1 MKFGLIG
8 VGLIGRKRIESLLEL
23 GHEVIG
29 IYDSNQSTLREVSK
43 IYNLRGYTSEENLFK
58 EKPDCIMVCTTH
70 NALYDMAKKVLSS
83 GINLFLEKPGVS
95 NLDQARDLYQI
106 ALSKELRV
114 GIGFNHRFHPAI
126 SLAKQITDQNKLGRI
141 LYLRASYG
149 HGGRPGMEKEW
160 RCDKQKSGGGELI
173 DQGSHLI
180 DLSRFFLGE
189 LKCEY
194 SYINTYFWDTD
205 VEDNVFLA
213 LSNEQEA
220 LCWLHASWTEWKNK
234 FSFEI
239 FCEKGKLYI
248 TGLGRSYGEEKLIVY
263 KMKPELGPP
272 DIEEFYFPEEDSSW
286 RDEII
291 AFTESLKGGD
301 AKVVSLEDL
310 IKLHEIID
318 DIYNKNLISVN

>member
-1 MKFGLIG
+1 MRFSVIG
-8 VGLIGRKRIESLLEL
+8 CGLIGRKRIESLLEL
-23 GHEVIG
+23 NQEIVG
-29 IYDSNQSTLREVSK
+29 IYDSQEETLNKVSRD
-43 IYNLRGYTSEENLFK
+43 YNLKKYECIDDLLSENPE
-58 EKPDCIMVCTTH
+58 CVIVATVH
-70 NALYDMAKKVLSS
+70 NVLYEISTKVISS
-83 GINLFLEKPGVS
+83 GVHLFVEKPGVT
-95 NLDQARDLYQI
+95 NLDQAKN
-106 ALSKELRV
+106 LSQLASQNKVNV
-114 GIGFNHRFHPAI
+114 GVGFNHRFHPAI
-126 SLAKQITDQNKLGRI
+126 RRAKEITDQKLLGRI

-213 LSNEQEA
+213 LSNEQKA

-248 TGLGRSYGEEKLIVY
+248 TGLGRSYGEEKLIIY

-272 DIEEFYFPEEDSSW
+272 GIEEFVFPEEDSSW

-291 AFTESLKGGD
+291 AFTESLKGRST
-301 AKVVSLEDL
+301 KVGSLEDL

-318 DIYNKNLISVN
+318 DIYNKNFISVN